1 MQIEACHRRGIR
13 VPIYVTVQWDDFSAN
28 AHPEWLC
35 IDEKGGPHGT
45 PPLEP
50 GFYRFLDVSHPG
62 YRAFLRDHVGEIL
75 RTLPVDGLFFDI
87 VQPRPSL
94 SRRWLDAMDNAG
106 LDPESPADRHR
117 FATRVVNEW
126 KVEMTQFIRGLNR
139 DCTVFYN
146 AGHVGPAHRATM
158 DAYSHYELE
167 SLPSG
172 GWGPD
177 GHAVRAGDRAR
188 PPAVPGYDGQ
198 VPHQLGRLPFL

>member
-146 AGHVGPAHRATM
+146 TGTSGPRTGRPWTHTATTNWSRCPRGVGATCTSRWPCGTRGGSRPAAGRV
-158 DAYSHYELE
+158 
-167 SLPSG
+167 
-172 GWGPD
+172 W
-177 GHAVRAGDRAR
+177 V
-188 PPAVPGYDGQ
+188 
-198 VPHQLGRLPFL
+198 